1 MEVANLSVKLSA
13 DVEQAI
19 SGLHKTDAA
28 VTKSAV
34 VAGKES
40 KKIEGFMGK
49 WKMGWITMAA
59 AAIASLYAI
68 AKSSAVIGGYFR
80 EFGLL
85 LGYFFDSIGEAMAP
99 IIEPLLDWL
108 WDLAD
113 AFDELPDSVKIAI
126 GGIIGLA
133 AAVPTALVALAGL
146 KWALTTLGI
155 TAGLAGL
162 AMLGLAL
169 IVGLELGILGVWIL
183 VKTGVIDALDT
194 MGRKFED
201 MHPVISDFLK
211 AVGIIPGSLG
221 VIAIDIVTG
230 EFGRIPEDLKR
241 VWEEGGKGAINT
253 WKWITDSISNI
264 YNTVIA
270 DVIMRHEE
278 LKRFWGDLLESARN
292 IWNATGD
299 AIWKPIQS
307 AYNRIVEYINKI
319 ISKIKSIPVVGSVAS
334 YASRHIPSF
343 QHGGYVPTT
352 GLAML
357 HAGEHVTPAGGT
369 TTTNRKT
376 VVNFNP
382 TIYVT
387 GEMRTDTNLRDLAN
401 KLAGYWKDDLKRMR
415 GG

>member
-28 VTKSAV
+28 VTKSAT

-85 LGYFFDSIGEAMAP
+85 LGYFFDSIGLAMAP

-133 AAVPTALVALAGL
+133 AAVPTLLVGLAVL
-146 KWALTTLGI
+146 KWTLTTLGI
-155 TAGLAGL
+155 AAGLTAA

-169 IVGLELGILGVWIL
+169 IVGLELGILGVWVL
-183 VKTGVIDALDT
+183 VKTGVIDALDE
-194 MGRKFED
+194 MGRRFEE
-201 MHPVISDFLK
+201 MHPVIMDFLK
-211 AVGIIPGSLG
+211 WIGMIPG
-221 VIAIDIVTG
+221 VIGIVAIDIVTG
-230 EFGRIPEDLKR
+230 QFGKIPEDIKR
-241 VWEEGGKGAINT
+241 ILTEGGKAFIASL
-253 WKWITDSISNI
+253 KWIEGAALNI
-264 YNTVIA
+264 
-270 DVIMRHEE
+270 
-278 LKRFWGDLLESARN
+278 GAR
-292 IWNATGD
+292 IGMAL
-299 AIWKPIQS
+299 WKPIQN
-307 AYNRIVEYINKI
+307 AYNRIKDFMDKI
-319 ISKIKSIPVVGSVAS
+319 MSVISRIQSARETVSNT
-334 YASRHIPSF
+334 SRHIPSF
-343 QHGGYVPTT
+343 QHGGYVPTA

-357 HAGEHVTPAGGT
+357 HAGEHVIPAGGA

-387 GEMRTDTNLRDLAN
+387 GEMRTDTDLRDLAS
-401 KLAGYWKDDLKRMR
+401 KLSGFWKDDLKRMR

>member
-126 GGIIGLA
+126 GAIIGLA
-133 AAVPTALVALAGL
+133 AAIPTLLVALAAL
-146 KWALTTLGI
+146 KWALATLGLTAFTTSLLVAAGAI
-155 TAGLAGL
+155 AGLG
-162 AMLGLAL
+162 LGL
-169 IVGLELGILGVWIL
+169 VGVWIL
-183 VKTGVIDALDT
+183 AKTGVLDALVA
-194 MGRKFED
+194 MGRKFEET
-201 MHPVISDFLK
+201 HPIIMDFLK
-211 AVGIIPGSLG
+211 AIGIIPGSIG
-221 VIAIDIVTG
+221 AIAIDIVTG
-230 EFGRIPEDLKR
+230 QFSRIPEDLRKI
-241 VWEEGGKGAINT
+241 WEEGGKAVINVT
-253 WKWITDSISNI
+253 EYICKTISDTISMRVREWIGFWD
-264 YNTVIA
+264 
-270 DVIMRHEE
+270 D
-278 LKRFWGDLLESARN
+278 LKR
-292 IWNATGD
+292 ATGMIWTAIGN
-299 AIWKPIQS
+299 AIWEPIQS

-319 ISKIKSIPVVGSVAS
+319 ISKIRSIPVVGSVAS

-357 HAGEHVTPAGGT
+357 HAGEHVTPAGGAT
-369 TTTNRKT
+369 TTTTRKT
-376 VVNFNP
+376 VINFNP

-387 GEMRTDTNLRDLAN
+387 GEMRTDTDLRDLAS
-401 KLAGYWKDDLKRMR
+401 KLSGFWKDDLKRMR

>member
-59 AAIASLYAI
+59 AAIASLYAV

-80 EFGLL
+80 EFGLIL
-85 LGYFFDSIGEAMAP
+85 STFFDSIGIAMAP
-99 IIEPLLDWL
+99 ITEPILDWL
-108 WDLAD
+108 WDLVD
-113 AFDELPDSVKIAI
+113 AFDELPDEIKIAT
-126 GGIIGLA
+126 GVVIGLS
-133 AAVPTALVALAGL
+133 AAVPTAIVALAGL
-146 KWALTTLGI
+146 KWGLTTLGI
-155 TAGLAGL
+155 GAGFAAL

-169 IVGLELGILGVWIL
+169 IIGLELGILGVWVL

-194 MGRKFED
+194 MGRKFEE
-201 MHPVISDFLK
+201 MHPVIADFLK
-211 AVGIIPGSLG
+211 AIGILPGSLG

-230 EFGRIPEDLKR
+230 NFGRIPEDLKR
-241 VWEEGGKGAINT
+241 VWREGGEGAINT
-253 WKWITDSISNI
+253 WKWITDAISNMI
-264 YNTVIA
+264 TIRYNEW
-270 DVIMRHEE
+270 MEWGHE
-278 LKRFWGDLLESARN
+278 LKRGML
-292 IWNATGD
+292 IIGNAIGR
-299 AIWKPIQS
+299 ALWEPIQN
-307 AYNRIVEYINKI
+307 AYNRIKDFMDKI
-319 ISKIKSIPVVGSVAS
+319 MSVISRIQSVRETVS
-334 YASRHIPSF
+334 NTSRHIPSF

-357 HAGEHVTPAGGT
+357 HAGEHVIPAGGA

-387 GEMRTDTNLRDLAN
+387 GEMRTDTDLRDLAS
-401 KLAGYWKDDLKRMR
+401 KLSGFWKDDLKRMR

>member
-28 VTKSAV
+28 VTKSAT

-49 WKMGWITMAA
+49 WKAGWIMMAA
-59 AAIASLYAI
+59 AAIASLYAV

-113 AFDELPDSVKIAI
+113 AFDELPDFVKIAT
-126 GGIIGLA
+126 GAVIGLA
-133 AAVPTALVALAGL
+133 AAIPTLLVGLAAL

-155 TAGLAGL
+155 TAGVTNA
-162 AMLGLAL
+162 AMIALGVTLGLG
-169 IVGLELGILGVWIL
+169 VGIASVWVL
-183 VKTGVIDALDT
+183 AKTGVLDALNE
-194 MGRKFED
+194 MGRKFEE
-201 MHPVISDFLK
+201 MHPIIMDFLK
-211 AVGIIPGSLG
+211 AMGILPGSLG

-241 VWEEGGKGAINT
+241 VWEEGGKAVINI
-253 WKWITDSISNI
+253 WKWITDTISNMI
-264 YNTVIA
+264 TLRYNQW
-270 DVIMRHEE
+270 MEWGHE
-278 LKRFWGDLLESARN
+278 LKRGMAI
-292 IWNATGD
+292 IWNAIGN
-299 AIWKPIQS
+299 AIWKPIQR
-307 AYNRIVEYINKI
+307 AYNRIVEYVNKI

-357 HAGEHVTPAGGT
+357 HAGEHVTPAGGA

-387 GEMRTDTNLRDLAN
+387 GEMRTDTDLRDLAN
-401 KLAGYWKDDLKRMR
+401 KLSGFWKDDLKRMR

>member
-40 KKIEGFMGK
+40 KKIEGFMDK

-113 AFDELPDSVKIAI
+113 AFDELPDFVKIAI
-126 GGIIGLA
+126 GAIIGLA
-133 AAVPTALVALAGL
+133 AAIPTLLVGLAAL
-146 KWALTTLGI
+146 KWALATLGLTAFSTAAVI
-155 TAGLAGL
+155 ATGAMAGLG
-162 AMLGLAL
+162 LGL
-169 IVGLELGILGVWIL
+169 IGVWVL
-183 VKTGVIDALDT
+183 AKTGVLDALSG
-194 MGRKFED
+194 MGRKFEE
-201 MHPVISDFLK
+201 MHPVIMDFLK
-211 AVGIIPGSLG
+211 WILMIPGVIG
-221 VIAIDIVTG
+221 VVAIDIVTG
-230 EFGRIPEDLKR
+230 QFSRIPEDIKR
-241 VWEEGGKGAINT
+241 ILTEGGKAFIASL
-253 WKWITDSISNI
+253 KWIEGGALNI
-264 YNTVIA
+264 
-270 DVIMRHEE
+270 
-278 LKRFWGDLLESARN
+278 GAR
-292 IWNATGD
+292 IGEAL
-299 AIWKPIQS
+299 WKPIQN
-307 AYNRIVEYINKI
+307 AYNRITSFVDRIMSV
-319 ISKIKSIPVVGSVAS
+319 ISRIQSARETVSNT
-334 YASRHIPSF
+334 SRHIPSF

-357 HAGEHVTPAGGT
+357 HAGKHVIPAGGA

-376 VVNFNP
+376 VINFNP

-387 GEMRTDTNLRDLAN
+387 GEMRTDTDLRDLAN
-401 KLAGYWKDDLKRMR
+401 KLSGFWKDDLKRMR